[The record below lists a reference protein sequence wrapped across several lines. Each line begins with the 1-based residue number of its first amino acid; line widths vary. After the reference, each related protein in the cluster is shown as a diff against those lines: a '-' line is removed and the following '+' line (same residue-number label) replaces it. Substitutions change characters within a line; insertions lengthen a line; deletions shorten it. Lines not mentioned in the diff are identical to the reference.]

1 MKIHLKEFD
10 DKKFQLLESRFPWFT
25 REVHSFAMYRWAG
38 YSVSLVRGRQHIIPA
53 RNLEFSLIK
62 DHSGYFIEN
71 GYGRIFGPYPFKQHL
86 EGVLIYLENQD
97 LIEI

>member
-25 REVHSFAMYRWAG
+25 REVGPFAMYRWAG
-38 YSVSLVRGRQHIIPA
+38 YSWSMHRVIPA

-62 DHSGYFIEN
+62 DRSSYFIEN
-71 GYGRIFGPYPFKQHL
+71 GYGRIFGPYPFKHHL